1 LCYATRG
8 NFSFVSDPP
17 AGSLSSPDGRA
28 VALHDGLLLGRAAH
42 ADLRLDHPSVSREHA
57 VVRCGGTTWTVTD
70 KGSRN
75 GTQLNGTRIPMYVDC
90 PLRDGDQLEVGGVVV
105 TISLSSEDDANPGDR
120 TRAMS
125 LAGVRSAA
133 EGAVRNEGDM
143 LSHYQLQVVRR
154 LAEPWVHGGEPA
166 TNAEIAAALGTPRA
180 VDAVKAAL
188 KRAYVKTGLAQ
199 MPTHTK
205 RRELCRVAQTRHWI

>member
-1 LCYATRG
+1 
-8 NFSFVSDPP
+8 VSDLSFGTLSPSGGPP
-17 AGSLSSPDGRA
+17 TPLR
-28 VALHDGLLLGRAAH
+28 DGLLIGRAAN

-57 VVRCGGTTWTVTD
+57 VVRGDGSSWTVAD
-70 KGSRN
+70 AGSRN

-90 PLRDGDQLEVGGVVV
+90 PLRDGDQVQVGGVAV
-105 TISLSSEDDANPGDR
+105 TVSLCSDDAERDDR

-125 LAGVRSAA
+125 LADVREATNGSSP
-133 EGAVRNEGDM
+133 GAGEVDVEA

-154 LAEPWVHGGEPA
+154 LAEPWVQGGEPA

-188 KRAYVKTGLAQ
+188 KRAYVKTGLAG

-205 RRELCRVAQTRHWI
+205 RRELCRVAQTQHWV

>member
-1 LCYATRG
+1 
-8 NFSFVSDPP
+8 VSDPP
-17 AGSLSSPDGRA
+17 AGSLLSHDGQTVELR
-28 VALHDGLLLGRAAH
+28 DGLLIGRAGQ
-42 ADLRLDHPSVSREHA
+42 ADLRLDDPSVSREHA
-57 VVRCGGTTWTVTD
+57 FVRQGATNWTVTD
-70 KGSRN
+70 RGSRN
-75 GTQLNGTRIPMYVDC
+75 GTQLNGTRIPMHVDC

-105 TISLSSEDDANPGDR
+105 TVQLSSEDDADPGDR
-120 TRAMS
+120 TRALS
-125 LAGVRSAA
+125 LAGVRGAPD
-133 EGAVRNEGDM
+133 GAVRPDGDV

-188 KRAYVKTGLAQ
+188 KRAYMKTGLAE

-205 RRELCRVAQTRHWI
+205 RRELCRVAQTRHWV